1 MITLTFSL
9 RVKALLAGLFSTLI
23 FGPISASFAQ
33 TASESIT
40 LIGKPIPDAEVY
52 EAIGMVL
59 ADGTGL
65 GRMQFTDA
73 QIDLIL
79 SGMKKGIK
87 TKAMPPDSLQSKIQA
102 VMMQKMQL
110 AREAERAEGSKL
122 AAENKAKGK
131 AFLEKISKQA
141 GVMKDPSGFY
151 YVILKKGTGAT
162 PTMSDTVRLHYHGT
176 LIDGTV
182 FDSSVDRGQ
191 PTSFPMNG
199 VIKGF
204 SGGLTKCQ
212 VGGKVRIYIP
222 SELGY
227 GDNPRP
233 GGKIKPG
240 DTLIFECEL
249 LEIQ

>member
-1 MITLTFSL
+1 MITLTFPL

-33 TASESIT
+33 TGSESIT

-102 VMMQKMQL
+102 LMMQKMQL

-122 AAENKAKGK
+122 AAANKAKGK

-227 GDNPRP
+227 GGNPRP

>member
-1 MITLTFSL
+1 MEINKIHPIARVTKTGLLLTSMIILS
-9 RVKALLAGLFSTLI
+9 GSLFSQNDKKT
-23 FGPISASFAQ
+23 
-33 TASESIT
+33 E
-40 LIGKPIPDAEVY
+40 DAEIY
-52 EAIGMVL
+52 GAIGMMFAEGSGL
-59 ADGTGL
+59 AK
-65 GRMQFTDA
+65 MKFTEE

-79 SGMKKGIK
+79 AGMKKGITLGK
-87 TKAMPPDSLQSKIQA
+87 MPPEAKALMPKVQQIMMEKMKIA
-102 VMMQKMQL
+102 RAAEQKGMK
-110 AREAERAEGSKL
+110 GI
-122 AAENKAKGK
+122 AAENKAK
-131 AFLEKISKQA
+131 SKEYLALLATQK

-151 YVILKKGTGAT
+151 YEILKKGTG
-162 PTMSDTVRLHYHGT
+162 PSPNMKNTVRLHYHGT

-191 PTSFPMNG
+191 PASFPMGG

-204 SGGLTKCQ
+204 SGGLTKTQ
-212 VGGKVRIYIP
+212 VGGKVKIYIP

-249 LEIQ
+249 LEIM